1 MRMATGK
8 VVGGKVVVEGDP
20 LEEGSTVT
28 VLAREGDETFELS
41 PADEAEL
48 ARRMAEVRKG
58 NFVDGD
64 ELLRNLDLQG

>member
-8 VVGGKVVVEGDP
+8 VVGGKVVVEGEP
-20 LEEGSTVT
+20 FKEGSTVT
-28 VLAREGDETFELS
+28 VLAPDSDESFDLS
-41 PADEAEL
+41 PEDGAEL